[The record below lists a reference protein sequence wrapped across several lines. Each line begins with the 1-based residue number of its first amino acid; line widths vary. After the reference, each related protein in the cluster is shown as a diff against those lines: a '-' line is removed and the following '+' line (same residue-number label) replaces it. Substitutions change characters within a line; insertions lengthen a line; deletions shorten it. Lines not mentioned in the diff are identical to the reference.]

1 MTNDLMSL
9 RNARRGQRAGRAPL
23 RILVSLLVATSVLVV
38 AHRHAASQQPYD
50 LVIRGGTVIDGTG
63 KAGFIGDVAVR
74 GDRIAAIG
82 AVREKGTVTIEAKGL
97 MVVPGFIDIHSHSE
111 EARLIDGH
119 GPSFSLQG
127 ITTEIFGEA
136 SSMGPLGGKQHKDDL
151 PLILT
156 LHLPPGV
163 TVDWRTLG
171 EFLERLERQGVAANF
186 GSFVGSGGIR
196 AYVMGYESRPPTPA
210 ELEAMKKL
218 VREAMTEGALG
229 LSSALSDAPNAY
241 MSTDELTAL
250 AKEAAAAGGI
260 YATHM
265 RTDYGQNPEAVT
277 EAVTIG
283 ARAGLPVHLFH
294 LNSMASTNAPAF
306 LRIVKEAR
314 QRGQRVTG
322 DSYTYT
328 WGIYSLVGLL
338 PVWAQEGGPEAV
350 AARLRD
356 PEQRKRVAK
365 GFTTEP
371 PHIAV
376 VGWDA
381 VRLCLDDPA
390 LRGKLVSEVAAIR
403 KQPADQVYMDLIVE
417 QHGQGLVFSKN
428 NEEETLKMVL
438 AEPYVALATDG
449 TAVDLATKLDSQ
461 FLLHPRY
468 FGTFPR
474 WLGRYVREDH
484 LVTWEEAIRKM
495 TSLPAEMLGLT
506 DRGVLAVGKAADIV
520 VFDPTTIVDHATFE
534 DPERYSEGIRFV
546 FVNGQ
551 AVVNEGRPTNALPGR
566 ALRGRGYKKGTK

>member
-1 MTNDLMSL
+1 MTSDSMSL
-9 RNARRGQRAGRAPL
+9 RTTRRGQSAGRVSL
-23 RILVSLLVATSVLVV
+23 RIIVSLLVVMSVLVV
-38 AHRHAASQQPYD
+38 AHHHTASQQPYD

-82 AVREKGTVTIEAKGL
+82 MVREPGTVTIDAKGL

-156 LHLPPGV
+156 PSLPPGV

-171 EFLERLERQGVAANF
+171 GFLERLERQGVAANF

-196 AYVMGYESRPPTPA
+196 AYVMGYENRPPTPA

-218 VREAMTEGALG
+218 VREAMAEGALG
-229 LSSALSDAPNAY
+229 LSSALSDAPSAY

-260 YATHM
+260 YATHI
-265 RTDYGQNPEAVT
+265 RTDYGQNPGAVSEAI
-277 EAVTIG
+277 TIG
-283 ARAGLPVHLFH
+283 ERAGLPVHLFH

-314 QRGQRVTG
+314 RRGQRVTG

-328 WGIYSLVGLL
+328 WGIYSLTGFL
-338 PVWAQEGGPEAV
+338 PVWAQEGGPEAIV
-350 AARLRD
+350 ARLRD
-356 PEQRKRVAK
+356 PAQRQRIAK

-371 PHIAV
+371 PYIAV

-381 VRLCLDDPA
+381 VRLCLDDPV
-390 LRGKLVSEVAAIR
+390 LRGKLVSEVAAMR
-403 KQPADQVYMDLIVE
+403 KQPPDQVYMDLVVE
-417 QHGQGLVFSKN
+417 QQGQGLTFSKN
-428 NEEETLKMVL
+428 NEEASLKMVL

-449 TAVDLATKLDSQ
+449 TAVDLDKKLQSQ
-461 FLLHPRY
+461 FLVHPRY
-468 FGTFPR
+468 LGTYPR
-474 WLGRYVREDH
+474 WLGRYVREDR
-484 LVTWEEAIRKM
+484 LVTWEDAIRKM
-495 TSLPAEMLGLT
+495 TSLPAETLGLT

-520 VFDPTTIVDHATFE
+520 VFDPKTIVDHATFE
-534 DPERYSEGIRFV
+534 DPERYSTGVRDV

-551 AVVNEGRPTNALPGR
+551 AVVKEGRPTDALPGR
-566 ALRGRGYKKGTK
+566 VLRGRGYKNH